1 MKRVAEARLMPSD
14 FGRTEA
20 PPLRLIP
27 IDRSG
32 TLEEPIAAFPD
43 AARTVCAATV
53 ALYEAVGF
61 VPPWIGY
68 LGIVDGQV
76 IGTCAFK
83 APVNANRVEIAY
95 FTFPEF
101 EGRGFATRMAQELV
115 SLAHGASPGVLMVA
129 QTLPE
134 ENASTTILRRL
145 GFQFAGPVQHPE
157 DGLVWEWQL
166 QTQAGR
172 P

>member
-1 MKRVAEARLMPSD
+1 M
-14 FGRTEA
+14 TEV
-20 PPLRLIP
+20 PPLRLIS
-27 IDRSG
+27 IDRLG
-32 TLEEPIAAFPD
+32 TPEEPIAILPD
-43 AARTVCAATV
+43 AARKVCAETV
-53 ALYEAVGF
+53 ALYETVGF

-76 IGTCAFK
+76 IGTCAFT

-101 EGRGFATRMAQELV
+101 EGRGFATRMAQELI
-115 SLAHGASPGVLMVA
+115 SIAHGASLGVLLVA

-145 GFQFAGPVQHPE
+145 GFQLAGPVRHPE

-166 QTQAGR
+166 ALPGALR
-172 P
+172 